1 MSNTFMNICIFIF
14 VIPEIINIA
23 RSNTSNYLAVVGK
36 DYGLIQ
42 VDVDSLNPRRVDYS
56 IVQEN
61 ALLSLLIHE
70 LDAKIVKIVVF

>member
-1 MSNTFMNICIFIF
+1 MQTNIFNLLILEISNLSI
-14 VIPEIINIA
+14 
-23 RSNTSNYLAVVGK
+23 SNSSNYLAVVGK

-42 VDVDSLNPRRVDYS
+42 VDVDSLNPRGVDCS

-70 LDAKIVKIVVF
+70 LDAKNLRIVVF